1 MKKLISFLL
10 LAVYIPLTVL
20 ASVTVTVNG
29 TNHTIP
35 QTNERGWGNNVT
47 GWIQDISADVLYP
60 TGGNFTLGAD
70 VDWGGSFGHKSAY
83 YKSRS
88 SSPSDAGV
96 LRLGNAQSLGWRNN
110 ADSGNLLLTVNS
122 SDQLTYN
129 GIILS
134 GSDGVSVDDST
145 FTIFDDG
152 DSTKE
157 IAFQASGITTG
168 TTRTITMPD
177 ANVDLGGLTNS
188 NIDGS
193 AAIAYSKLNLTG
205 SVLNADINSSAA
217 IDATK
222 IHDGSISNTEFGY
235 LNGLTSAIQDQ
246 IDNINPSTISQTGNV
261 DLNFV
266 DEDTTDNDNGVVL
279 RTNCTDTGSGTEDC
293 DFSIRQQ
300 IAGTE
305 TAVITSNA
313 DGGITLGLPV
323 YAANG
328 SITDPGLGFLEGS
341 AIGFWRAGNTIAMGV
356 NGVQVYIASTGELQ
370 LNQVAR
376 LQDAAQSSTVPGL
389 VGASADDNTGVSLP
403 GSDNLHLISGGVEL
417 ARGSGGTT
425 FDFKVQPT
433 YNGLPI
439 GGSSGGGLQLF
450 SDAEADTHSNLV
462 AYDDTNEAPTDL
474 TGTDTSTSGLTIS
487 AESTEELGLSAESY
501 QMDWSA
507 ADNQGVGAA
516 ITADPSQMPRIATT
530 GPTPVTV
537 EFDYESSGLTSTD
550 GVEVWVYRIG
560 SNLIQNCY
568 AFVNG
573 SATNH
578 LMEAT
583 NGATYRCQIDLS
595 SSDTGLRIGFHR
607 DQTTATAINLVVD
620 NIKVTAGA
628 SPVFGLNRTDRETF
642 TPTWNNVTVGNA
654 TQEWRRWRDGDKAC
668 VSGLFVFG
676 STSSFS
682 GTVTMDNPFPGTT
695 AVNLNS
701 NHWHGEGVGMYDA
714 NNSANRQ
721 TGMAYI
727 RTDGTIGFL
736 GQVHNTLNASA
747 PFAYA
752 TGDVLQVGE
761 FCFQIQEWE
770 VGNQYS
776 PYEYGRK
783 RAKARVQ
790 TAPTTN
796 IASATNTFLHFTT
809 VDYDPF
815 GMVTIGTDHDTTSA
829 TNGTYVTVPYDGKMR
844 INGRVVLD
852 DSTNFSGTELAR
864 LRVAIDGSSSGTPYL
879 DFRYPA
885 SNEVDPPLAGSVD
898 IEVSAGQKVEV
909 FIRQESG
916 AAIPFLADGARNY
929 LEFEMLNDETEYGV
943 RGIYEIVSTESSGFD
958 MTTAGYATAEWAQMT
973 GNSVSLD
980 PGTWKVCG
988 YYNYAHT
995 TATTTLIRTRYSEAN
1010 GDNTTS
1016 LPTDLGTSAFEI
1028 LHGNAGYH
1036 QIKVNTG
1043 GTSLDDFVM
1052 SAPCVVVRNS
1062 STASLYYNISA
1073 TFSAVTSASLFTNI
1087 IAERLQ

>member
-10 LAVYIPLTVL
+10 LAVYIPLTVF

-235 LNGLTSAIQDQ
+235 LNGVTSAIQDQ

-328 SITDPGLGFLEGS
+328 SITTPGLGFLEGS
-341 AIGFWRAGNTIAMGV
+341 AIGFWRAGNTISMGV
-356 NGVQVYIASTGELQ
+356 NGVQVYVASTGELQ

-507 ADNQGVGAA
+507 SDNQGVGAA

-530 GPTPVTV
+530 GPTPVTIK
-537 EFDYESSGLTSTD
+537 FDYESSGLVYND
-550 GVEVWVYRIG
+550 GVEVWVYRVG
-560 SNLIQNCY
+560 SNIIESCHTFY
-568 AFVNG
+568 NG
-573 SATNH
+573 SSTNH
-578 LMEAT
+578 LLEAT
-583 NGATYRCQIDLS
+583 NGGTYKCQINLS

-620 NIKVTAGA
+620 NIQVTAGSA
-628 SPVFGLNRTDRETF
+628 TSVGRNETDWETFTSVWNNLGGFTSSDNFARMRRNGPNLDIDLNVSIDGAGSGGTDASMDIPWPGNITPTASTAKVCEVNVFDYNNSNIREETTGFISGGKIKILAPNANGTMDADVMTVDVVLRMFCSIPIDEWKSGNQFSPYEISRLGMNSIATLSGDQTVSTILSTTIEFDQISASDQDFGFFDPANNRYVVGVTGRYRVVASAGMRSLTAGDIATFQIETSNGNCTERRSEGVTTSPVFRCEKYFDLEAGGTISATIDTLADASYIVTSASAETYLMVELVE
-642 TPTWNNVTVGNA
+642 TLKAVGTNGVTGFDN
-654 TQEWRRWRDGDKAC
+654 
-668 VSGLFVFG
+668 F
-676 STSSFS
+676 TSSS
-682 GTVTMDNPFPGTT
+682 
-695 AVNLNS
+695 
-701 NHWHGEGVGMYDA
+701 E
-714 NNSANRQ
+714 
-721 TGMAYI
+721 
-727 RTDGTIGFL
+727 TIG
-736 GQVHNTLNASA
+736 GA
-747 PFAYA
+747 
-752 TGDVLQVGE
+752 E
-761 FCFQIQEWE
+761 
-770 VGNQYS
+770 
-776 PYEYGRK
+776 
-783 RAKARVQ
+783 
-790 TAPTTN
+790 
-796 IASATNTFLHFTT
+796 
-809 VDYDPF
+809 
-815 GMVTIGTDHDTTSA
+815 TDQW
-829 TNGTYVTVPYDGKMR
+829 
-844 INGRVVLD
+844 
-852 DSTNFSGTELAR
+852 FS
-864 LRVAIDGSSSGTPYL
+864 
-879 DFRYPA
+879 
-885 SNEVDPPLAGSVD
+885 
-898 IEVSAGQKVEV
+898 
-909 FIRQESG
+909 
-916 AAIPFLADGARNY
+916 
-929 LEFEMLNDETEYGV
+929 
-943 RGIYEIVSTESSGFD
+943 
-958 MTTAGYATAEWAQMT
+958 MT
-973 GNSVSLD
+973 GNEYTTD
-980 PGTWKVCG
+980 GPGTFVANGSCFYDSNGDAADDVRLKWS
-988 YYNYAHT
+988 
-995 TATTTLIRTRYSEAN
+995 SED
-1010 GDNTTS
+1010 GDNTTTTPAA
-1016 LPTDLGTSAFEI
+1016 L
-1028 LHGNAGYH
+1028 
-1036 QIKVNTG
+1036 
-1043 GTSLDDFVM
+1043 
-1052 SAPCVVVRNS
+1052 
-1062 STASLYYNISA
+1062 
-1073 TFSAVTSASLFTNI
+1073 TSASEITDAYQYRTNMSMNYLTGAGFDWDSDRDFPADTVI
-1087 IAERLQ
+1087 FKCNSACTIFLVTRVTTTSPGGSATITCGGNINRIQ